1 MEKIKINEPNFSYN
15 IYIENNILEKISKFI
30 SLNQKVFI
38 ICDNNIFK
46 IYNSKIAKWFENY
59 DYKLFEITACEDNKS
74 LNCVSN
80 LIEFLVENHC
90 TRNNLLI
97 SLGGGVVGDITGFV
111 ASIYNRGINYIQIPT
126 TLLAMVDSSVGGKTG
141 INWGLL
147 KNIIG
152 SFYSPKIV
160 LIDPLFLFTLDK
172 KQLSNGLSEVIKYA
186 LISNNELIL
195 DLKNEKINYLEII
208 KKCLIIKKAYVE
220 KDYYDLSIRKI
231 LNFGHTIG
239 HSIEKNY
246 QLLHGYAVGLGM
258 VYSIKLGIKLGLTK
272 SNVLDELIILLNK
285 FELPSNIENYELE
298 KFIIYDK
305 KRKEN
310 TIDFILL
317 EDIGKPVIKP
327 ILIKEV
333 HL

>member
-74 LNCVSN
+74 LNYVSN

-147 KNIIG
+147 KNVIG
-152 SFYSPKIV
+152 SFYSPKTV

-195 DLKNEKINYLEII
+195 NLKNEKINYLEII
-208 KKCLIIKKAYVE
+208 KKCLIIKKDYVE